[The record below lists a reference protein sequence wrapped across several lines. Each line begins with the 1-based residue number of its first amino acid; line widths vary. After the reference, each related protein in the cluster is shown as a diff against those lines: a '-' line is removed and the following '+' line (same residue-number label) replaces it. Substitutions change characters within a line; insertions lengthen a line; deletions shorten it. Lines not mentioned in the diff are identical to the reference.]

1 MQYPIGTLTYGAASA
16 AFLLLS
22 LMLVTGWRGRLQGML
37 LLIAVAG
44 TAVWA
49 GVCAYFASQG
59 QSAAI
64 AAGVM
69 EIARSALWFV
79 FLFVLLGYSKKAVR
93 SLRLAALTMAVFCLA
108 TMSAAFYTG
117 GISNAQPG
125 TITMV
130 AHLVLAVTGLV
141 LVEQIF
147 RNVHPQQRWSIKYLC
162 LGLGGMYAYDL
173 YLYSNTLL
181 FRGADLD
188 VWAARGAFDAFVV
201 PLLAVASA
209 RNSRWSLDV
218 SVSRRIVFHST
229 SILGASFYLVAM
241 AAVGYYIRYFG
252 GTWGGVLQIVFV
264 FGAALLLLAL
274 FFSGTV
280 RARLKVLLA
289 KHFFTYGYDY
299 REEWLKFTR
308 TLSDG
313 NAGAPLRERSIHAIA
328 ELVESPAG
336 ALWLASE
343 VGSYE
348 LVAHWNLSGMR
359 GSEPAGSRFCGFLQ
373 ERQWV
378 LDLTDPEPFGG
389 AVDLEVPAWL
399 RKVPRAWLVVP
410 LILHEDMLG
419 FVVLQ
424 GSKGRIKLNWEV
436 RDLLKTAARQAA
448 SYIAQIESA
457 QALLVARQ
465 FESFNRMSAFVVHDL
480 KNVIAQLS
488 LLLAN
493 ADRHKHKR
501 AFQEDVLETVGHSVD
516 KMKRLLEQLRGT
528 YTLDAATPVDLREVL
543 ERVVLARAHMAPAP
557 KLLPGAR
564 ARVMA
569 HSARLERVLGHL
581 VQNAIEAT
589 AASGGVT
596 VGLHADGETAAVEIA
611 DTGCGMTEQF
621 VATRLFTP
629 FDSTKES
636 GMGIGVYE
644 AREYIRKLGGRVEVE
659 SAQGRGTTFRVTL
672 PLHESTA
679 ETQINEVAEACK

>member
-1 MQYPIGTLTYGAASA
+1 MQYPIGTLTYGAAAA

-22 LMLVTGWRGRLQGML
+22 LMLLTGWRGRLQGML

-49 GVCAYFASQG
+49 GVCAYFASRG

-64 AAGVM
+64 AAGVL
-69 EIARSALWFV
+69 EIARAALWFV

-93 SLRLAALTMAVFCLA
+93 SLRLAASGTGVFCLA
-108 TMSAAFYTG
+108 LMSAAFYTG
-117 GISNAQPG
+117 GISNAEPG
-125 TITMV
+125 TTTMV
-130 AHLVLAVTGLV
+130 AHLVLAVMGIV
-141 LVEQIF
+141 LVEQLF
-147 RNVHPQQRWSIKYLC
+147 RNVQPQQRWSIKYLC
-162 LGLGGMYAYDL
+162 LGLGGMFAYDL
-173 YLYSNTLL
+173 YLYSQTLL
-181 FRGADLD
+181 FRGVDPE

-201 PLLAVASA
+201 PLLAVATA
-209 RNSRWSLDV
+209 RNSGWSLDV
-218 SVSRRIVFHST
+218 SVSRGIVFHST
-229 SILGASFYLVAM
+229 SMLGASLYLVAM

-308 TLSDG
+308 TLSNG
-313 NAGAPLRERSIHAIA
+313 NAGAQLRERSIHAIA
-328 ELVESPAG
+328 DLVESPAG
-336 ALWLASE
+336 ALWLVSE
-343 VGSYE
+343 VGTYE
-348 LVAHWNLSGMR
+348 PVADWNMSSVR
-359 GSEPAGSRFCGFLQ
+359 GSEPAGSRFCRFLQ

-378 LDLTDPEPFGG
+378 LDLTDPEPFG
-389 AVDLEVPAWL
+389 APEDVDVPAWL
-399 RKVPRAWLVVP
+399 KAVPRAWLLVP
-410 LILHEDMLG
+410 LILHDEMRG
-419 FVVLQ
+419 FVVLE
-424 GSKGRIKLNWEV
+424 GSKGRIRLNWEV

-501 AFQEDVLETVGHSVD
+501 AFQEDVLETVEHSVD

-528 YTLDAATPVDLREVL
+528 YTLDATTPVDLREVL
-543 ERVVLARAHMAPAP
+543 ERTVKARAHLVPAP
-557 KLLPGAR
+557 QLVPGGR
-564 ARVMA
+564 VRVMA
-569 HSARLERVLGHL
+569 HSARLERVFGHL

-589 AASGGVT
+589 AASGTVN
-596 VGLHADGETAAVEIA
+596 VGLRQAGDNVAVEIA
-611 DTGCGMTEQF
+611 DSGCGMAPQF
-621 VATRLFTP
+621 MATRLFTP

-644 AREYIRKLGGRVEVE
+644 AREYIRKLGGRIEVE
-659 SAQGRGTTFRVTL
+659 SVEGRGTTFRVTL
-672 PLHESTA
+672 PVYESTA
-679 ETQINEVAEACK
+679 AVQINEVAET